1 MKTLPLSATAVLK
14 RRLGRTGLAGIVA
27 VAPLTLGVVAP
38 ASAQAQQSPSAYVS
52 PFSGSNGSPALS
64 TESPSITGAPI
75 APSTLNP
82 SGQDSTESSES
93 SESSESGSASGS
105 ESSSESTSAEPT
117 ESAEGTS
124 SASSESAESSQ
135 RTGFYRGP
143 DGVDVSKWQ
152 RPGGVAL
159 DWEKVAASG
168 QKFAFIK
175 ATDGVEGDQKYFL
188 EDSIAAAKAGL
199 IVGSYHKAHPDRSAI
214 SQADQ
219 YVAALQARDQQV
231 SSDKTLPP
239 VLDIELEN
247 GLSTSQ
253 LQKWTKDFLER
264 VESKTGETPMI
275 YTYRWFWEH
284 PMGNSTEFSNY
295 PLWLAAYQ
303 DEAPTSLP
311 GGWKTMTFWQRSST
325 GRVNGIPTQVD
336 EDVFNGT
343 EEELKTLAAAH

>member
-38 ASAQAQQSPSAYVS
+38 AGAQTQEQSAYVS
-52 PFSGSNGSPALS
+52 PFAGSNDSPSLS

-75 APSTLNP
+75 APSALSP
-82 SGQDSTESSES
+82 SES
-93 SESSESGSASGS
+93 D
-105 ESSSESTSAEPT
+105 SSESTST
-117 ESAEGTS
+117 ESNSDSTGTDSSTS
-124 SASSESAESSQ
+124 SEPSSESSSSQ
-135 RTGFYRGP
+135 SSKRTGFYQGP
-143 DGVDVSKWQ
+143 KGVDVSKWQ

-188 EDSIAAAKAGL
+188 EDSVAAAKAGL

-219 YVAALQARDQQV
+219 YVAALQARDQKI

-253 LQKWTKDFLER
+253 LQKWTKEFLER
-264 VESKTGETPMI
+264 VEAKTGETPMI

-284 PMGNSTEFSNY
+284 PMGDSTEFTNY

-303 DEAPTSLP
+303 DKAPTSLP
-311 GGWKTMTFWQRSST
+311 GGWQSLTFWQHSST
-325 GRVNGIPTQVD
+325 GRINGIPTQVD

-343 EEELKTLAAAH
+343 DSELQSLAAAH